1 VFGASLIVA
10 SRWLWAVS
18 ILWLLL
24 ALASIRVEE
33 KELRTRLGAA
43 YAAYAGRVPALLPL
57 RLASRYRHVSR
68 R

>member
-1 VFGASLIVA
+1 
-10 SRWLWAVS
+10 VS

-33 KELRTRLGAA
+33 NELRARLGGT

-57 RLASRYRHVSR
+57 RLVSRSRHVSR